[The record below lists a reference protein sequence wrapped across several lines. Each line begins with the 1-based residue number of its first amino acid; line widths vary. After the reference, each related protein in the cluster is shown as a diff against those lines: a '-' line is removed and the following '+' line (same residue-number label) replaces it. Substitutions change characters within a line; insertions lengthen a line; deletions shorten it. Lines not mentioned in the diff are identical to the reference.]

1 MMWVVE
7 LECIT
12 VVYIGISAL
21 AGDQRTEDRQVVFV
35 NSDDTRVENIVR
47 F

>member
-21 AGDQRTEDRQVVFV
+21 AGDQKSEDRQVVFV
-35 NSDDTRVENIVR
+35 IGDGTRVENMVR